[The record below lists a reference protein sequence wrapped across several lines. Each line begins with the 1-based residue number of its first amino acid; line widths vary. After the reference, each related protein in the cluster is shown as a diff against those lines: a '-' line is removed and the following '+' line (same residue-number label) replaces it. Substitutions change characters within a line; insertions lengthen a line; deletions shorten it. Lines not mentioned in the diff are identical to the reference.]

1 MVFFGFRWPIHSVF
15 NSWPG
20 HSIPSPAPMPSAPP
34 PPQLSASQGMA
45 APRERLKR
53 PCGMDGWVKSPIVY
67 GPITMFC
74 WWNLPIWMVKSLFL
88 GGFMSSLLLVKSGWL
103 FSTPWFWGLIPNY
116 MLAKSFTSSF
126 VGSIPSRQNKWRHQ
140 CQFVGWKKN
149 AEIGDG
155 PSIHELFHIL
165 TWVCLKIDTP
175 RIRGFIIISLL
186 K

>member
-1 MVFFGFRWPIHSVF
+1 
-15 NSWPG
+15 
-20 HSIPSPAPMPSAPP
+20 MPSAPP

-140 CQFVGWKKN
+140 CQFVGWKKKRWN
-149 AEIGDG
+149 RGW
-155 PSIHELFHIL
+155 SKY
-165 TWVCLKIDTP
+165 TWAISYTHMGLSENRHSQNP
-175 RIRGFIIISLL
+175 RIYHHLPTEIAILVVYLIFSCSSNRGL
-186 K
+186 